1 MDCEFII
8 VSSITYAL
16 KAKSELENRGIT
28 SKVEK
33 IKNVAALKGC
43 GYGVKVTGGNSATA
57 KRILNL
63 SGIKIID
70 TLDCEAKKR

>member
-1 MDCEFII
+1 MECEFFV

-16 KAKSELENRGIT
+16 KAKSELENRGIP

-43 GYGVKVTGGNSATA
+43 GYGVKVQGNLSVTA
-57 KRILNL
+57 KRILNI